1 MKNYQEKESVK
12 VSANIPANTVTIFGY
27 TSPNSRVELNS
38 SKAFAVT
45 YSQSDGYY
53 IFDHIILPRHSQDLC
68 LTSVDESN
76 RLNNPTCISE
86 PPLYNNFTNI
96 GPILLSPTITLDL
109 QNQYSSGQS
118 IPSSIVKLY
127 LYQED
132 SPLSLVKKVEAFSL
146 PIIETQADAQGNYS
160 INLPSTVATNYR
172 IFSTAIHLDANSPKS
187 NTLLYH
193 PNYFISLFYL
203 LVPILIII
211 MSLFFIFKKAR
222 RRFLPAI
229 IYNKLVTTYY
239 HKNLTTYES

>member
-1 MKNYQEKESVK
+1 MKNYQENEPVN
-12 VSANIPANTVTIFGY
+12 VSANIPASTVTIFGY
-27 TSPNSRVELNS
+27 TSPNSRVELSS

-53 IFDHIILPRHSQDLC
+53 AFDRIILPRHSQDLC
-68 LTSVDESN
+68 LTSLDESN

-86 PPLYNNFTNI
+86 PPIYNNFTSI

-118 IPSSIVKLY
+118 IPNSIVKLY
-127 LYQED
+127 LYQQD
-132 SPLSLVKKVEAFSL
+132 SPFSLIKKVEAFSI
-146 PIIETQADAQGNYS
+146 PVIETQSDSQGNYS

-193 PNYFISLFYL
+193 PSYFISLLYL
-203 LVPILIII
+203 LIPLFIII
-211 MSLFFIFKKAR
+211 LSLFFIFKKAR
-222 RRFLPAI
+222 RRFLPAV
-229 IYNKLVTTYY
+229 IYNKLVA
-239 HKNLTTYES
+239 TYEP